1 VSFSAPDITSIQ
13 YLSSIV
19 LLTLSSPSFTSAAFA
34 HSSAPDVVKLV
45 ITWPNCGIGRASAE
59 YVPTVVRYTNARTG
73 AKQWGHEVVNANST
87 ETLRW
92 FKLLLQPKS
101 TNLPQEDKYLT
112 KSAKPLPS
120 MFDELRLSGNALGS
134 PVYTSDSP
142 TKTPADVTENTLR
155 DLNISPMTVVS
166 DFLKSVLEITK
177 ASIGGTYGSGIVRDS
192 PVEYIL
198 TIPAIWAD
206 SAKDQMV
213 QAAERAGFGKHRD
226 DFNLIGEPESAAVYA
241 LKEIKPNFLKVSIP
255 HPNPGLDY

>member
-1 VSFSAPDITSIQ
+1 MSFPAPVILHANISAS
-13 YLSSIV
+13 V
-19 LLTLSSPSFTSAAFA
+19 FLLTSPSPSFTSAAFA

-59 YVPTVVRYTNARTG
+59 YVPTVVRYSNPQTG
-73 AKQWGHEVVNANST
+73 AKQWGHEVVNANSA

-101 TNLPQEDKYLT
+101 TELPQEEKYLT
-112 KSAKPLPS
+112 AKPLPS
-120 MFDELRLSGNALGS
+120 LFDGLRLSGNALGS
-134 PVYTSDSP
+134 PVYTPDSP

-166 DFLKSVLEITK
+166 DFLKSVLEIIK
-177 ASIGGTYGSGIVRDS
+177 ASIEGTYGSQIVRDS
-192 PVEYIL
+192 LVEYIL

-206 SAKDQMV
+206 SAKDLMV

-241 LKEIKPNFLKVSIP
+241 LKEIKPNFLKVSIQ
-255 HPNPGLDY
+255 HPEPRLDY